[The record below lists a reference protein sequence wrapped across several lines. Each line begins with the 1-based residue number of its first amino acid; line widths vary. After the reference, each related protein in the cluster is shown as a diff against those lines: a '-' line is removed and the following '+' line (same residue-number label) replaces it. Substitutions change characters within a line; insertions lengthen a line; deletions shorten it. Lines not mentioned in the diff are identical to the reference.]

1 MTISAFGGSI
11 GGSIGEMTVTLVMGG
26 GDRGFPWCTG
36 SGSRD
41 PLRRR
46 PKMLP
51 LQIPKCPS
59 KLAITDLV
67 TIGKPYRQGR
77 QECEPDGAEAGRQ
90 FSKSERLLTGDS
102 KFENRAA
109 GARPVRQIGS
119 LRFCS
124 KPIVTYEPD
133 VIRGIMIP

>member
-90 FSKSERLLTGDS
+90 FSKSERLLS
-102 KFENRAA
+102 K
-109 GARPVRQIGS
+109 S
-119 LRFCS
+119 
-124 KPIVTYEPD
+124 
-133 VIRGIMIP
+133 